1 MEGKIQVTQESQANM
16 SKFSINVPDEVSTDL
31 QRWAD
36 EEGRPRANLA
46 AFLLE
51 LAVRQKYPEKYPPER
66 LARSTSAAVAK

>member
-1 MEGKIQVTQESQANM
+1 MAQASQADM
-16 SKFSINVPDEVSTDL
+16 SKFSVNIPDEVAADL

-46 AFLLE
+46 SFLLE

-66 LARSTSAAVAK
+66 LARSTNATTAK

>member
-1 MEGKIQVTQESQANM
+1 MA
-16 SKFSINVPDEVSTDL
+16 KFSINVPDAVGADL

-51 LAVRQKYPEKYPPER
+51 LAVRQKYPTKYPPEK
-66 LARSTSAAVAK
+66 LARSTSAIVSEG

>member
-1 MEGKIQVTQESQANM
+1 MEQESQACM
-16 SKFSINVPDEVSTDL
+16 AKFSVNVPDEVGADL

-66 LARSTSAAVAK
+66 LAKTTAAQII

>member
-1 MEGKIQVTQESQANM
+1 MTQESQADM
-16 SKFSINVPDEVSTDL
+16 SKLSVNIPEEVATDL
-31 QRWAD
+31 QQWAD

-66 LARSTSAAVAK
+66 LARSTSAVVAK